1 MLFNRI
7 AELPHTYRKVSM
19 NRIVYIGMD
28 VHTSNYTLCS
38 LDPEYGV
45 KKDNYFAEVQ
55 FTNNFVTNVVNY
67 VSKLKKKLKDS
78 DFVCGYEAGC
88 LGYSTYKDLTKAGI
102 KCVIM
107 APSTMAVQKGGKKV
121 KNDRR
126 DARVIAQCLAYQT
139 YKEVYVLSE
148 HDEAVRGYLRMRDSH
163 KKELKRIKQQIIAF
177 CTGHGLFSPTKSN
190 WTVAHLKWL
199 KGLKFNDP
207 VEQEIIN
214 EYLSSYT
221 YLCDKIKAMDVRIEV
236 LASEKQYCENVKKL
250 RCIKGIETNVALTLL
265 AEIGDFNRFSKPT
278 DFAAYLGLIPGEQSS
293 GDKVRGTGITKAGNS
308 TLRQKLTEAA
318 KGYWRGRIGM
328 KSATFKKFEKELP
341 KEVTEYALKA
351 NTRLQ
356 RKFFN
361 MTHVKGKNMNVA
373 ASACAREMACFVW
386 GLITNHYDKA
396 PAVPKTDE
404 ELLDL
409 NLG

>member
-1 MLFNRI
+1 
-7 AELPHTYRKVSM
+7 M

-38 LDPEYGV
+38 LDPGYGV

-67 VSKLKKKLKDS
+67 VSNLKKKLKDCE
-78 DFVCGYEAGC
+78 FVCGYEAGC

-386 GLITNHYDKA
+386 GLITKHYDKA

-409 NLG
+409 N

>member
-1 MLFNRI
+1 
-7 AELPHTYRKVSM
+7 M

-38 LDPEYGV
+38 LDPGYGV

-67 VSKLKKKLKDS
+67 VSNLKKKMKDCE
-78 DFVCGYEAGC
+78 FVCGYEAGC

-341 KEVTEYALKA
+341 KEVTEYALKS

>member
-1 MLFNRI
+1 
-7 AELPHTYRKVSM
+7 M

-38 LDPEYGV
+38 LDPGYGV

-67 VSKLKKKLKDS
+67 VSNLKKKMKDCE
-78 DFVCGYEAGC
+78 FVCGYEAGC

-163 KKELKRIKQQIIAF
+163 NKALKRIKQQIIAF

-199 KGLKFNDP
+199 KDLKFNNP
-207 VEQEIIN
+207 VEQEILN
-214 EYLSSYT
+214 EYLSSLT
-221 YLCDKIKAMDVRIEV
+221 FLSDKIKAMDVRIEE

-278 DFAAYLGLIPGEQSS
+278 DFASYLGLIPGEQSS

>member
-1 MLFNRI
+1 
-7 AELPHTYRKVSM
+7 M

-38 LDPEYGV
+38 LDPGYGV

-67 VSKLKKKLKDS
+67 VSNLKKKLKDCE
-78 DFVCGYEAGC
+78 FVCGYEAGC

-373 ASACAREMACFVW
+373 ASACARKMACFVW

>member
-1 MLFNRI
+1 
-7 AELPHTYRKVSM
+7 M

-38 LDPEYGV
+38 LDPGYGV

-67 VSKLKKKLKDS
+67 VSNLKKKLKDCE
-78 DFVCGYEAGC
+78 FVCGYEAGC

-308 TLRQKLTEAA
+308 TLRRKLTESA

>member
-1 MLFNRI
+1 
-7 AELPHTYRKVSM
+7 M

-38 LDPEYGV
+38 LDPGYGV

-67 VSKLKKKLKDS
+67 VSNLKKKLKDCE
-78 DFVCGYEAGC
+78 FVCGYEAGC

-163 KKELKRIKQQIIAF
+163 KKALKRIKQQIIAF

>member
-1 MLFNRI
+1 
-7 AELPHTYRKVSM
+7 M
-19 NRIVYIGMD
+19 NRIVYIGID

-38 LDPEYGV
+38 LDPGYGV

-278 DFAAYLGLIPGEQSS
+278 DFASYLGLIPGEQSS

-308 TLRQKLTEAA
+308 TLRRKLTESA
-318 KGYWRGRIGM
+318 KGYWRGRIGI
-328 KSATFKKFEKELP
+328 KSATFKKLEKELP

-409 NLG
+409 N

>member
-1 MLFNRI
+1 
-7 AELPHTYRKVSM
+7 M

-38 LDPEYGV
+38 LDPGYGV

-67 VSKLKKKLKDS
+67 VSNLKKKMKDCE
-78 DFVCGYEAGC
+78 FVCGYEAGC

-265 AEIGDFNRFSKPT
+265 AEIVDFNRFSKPT

>member
-1 MLFNRI
+1 
-7 AELPHTYRKVSM
+7 
-19 NRIVYIGMD
+19 MD

-38 LDPEYGV
+38 LDPGYGV

-67 VSKLKKKLKDS
+67 VSNLKKKLKDCE
-78 DFVCGYEAGC
+78 FVCGYEAGC

-278 DFAAYLGLIPGEQSS
+278 DFASYLGLIPGEQSS

>member
-1 MLFNRI
+1 
-7 AELPHTYRKVSM
+7 M

-38 LDPEYGV
+38 LDPGYGV

-67 VSKLKKKLKDS
+67 VSNLKKKMKDCE
-78 DFVCGYEAGC
+78 FVCGYEAGC

-148 HDEAVRGYLRMRDSH
+148 HDDAVRGYLRMQDSH
-163 KKELKRIKQQIIAF
+163 NKALKRIKQQIIAF

-199 KGLKFNDP
+199 KDLKFNDP
-207 VEQEIIN
+207 VEQEILN
-214 EYLSSYT
+214 EYLSSLT
-221 YLCDKIKAMDVRIEV
+221 FLSDKIKAMDVRIEE

>member
-1 MLFNRI
+1 
-7 AELPHTYRKVSM
+7 M

-38 LDPEYGV
+38 LDPGYGV

-67 VSKLKKKLKDS
+67 VSNLKKKMKDCE
-78 DFVCGYEAGC
+78 FVCGYEAGC

-308 TLRQKLTEAA
+308 ILRRKLTESA
-318 KGYWRGRIGM
+318 KGYWRGRIGI
-328 KSATFKKFEKELP
+328 KSATFKKLEKELP

>member
-1 MLFNRI
+1 
-7 AELPHTYRKVSM
+7 M

-38 LDPEYGV
+38 LDPGYGV
-45 KKDNYFAEVQ
+45 EKDNYFAEVQ

-67 VSKLKKKLKDS
+67 VSNLKKKLKDCE
-78 DFVCGYEAGC
+78 FVCGYEVGC
-88 LGYSTYKDLTKAGI
+88 LGYSTYKDLTKVGI

-163 KKELKRIKQQIIAF
+163 NKALKRIKQQIIAF

-199 KGLKFNDP
+199 KDLKFNDP
-207 VEQEIIN
+207 VEQEILN
-214 EYLSSYT
+214 EYLSSLT
-221 YLCDKIKAMDVRIEV
+221 FLSDKIKAMDVRIEE

-293 GDKVRGTGITKAGNS
+293 GDKVRGTGINKAGNS
-308 TLRQKLTEAA
+308 TLRRKLTESA
-318 KGYWRGRIGM
+318 KGYWRGRIGI
-328 KSATFKKFEKELP
+328 KSATFKKLEKELP

-386 GLITNHYDKA
+386 GLITNHYEKA

-409 NLG
+409 N

>member
-1 MLFNRI
+1 
-7 AELPHTYRKVSM
+7 M

-38 LDPEYGV
+38 LDPGYGV

-67 VSKLKKKLKDS
+67 VSNLKKKMKDCE
-78 DFVCGYEAGC
+78 FVCGYEAGC

-404 ELLDL
+404 ELFDL

>member
-1 MLFNRI
+1 
-7 AELPHTYRKVSM
+7 M
-19 NRIVYIGMD
+19 NRIVYIGID

-38 LDPEYGV
+38 LDPGYGV

-67 VSKLKKKLKDS
+67 VSNLKKKMKDCE
-78 DFVCGYEAGC
+78 FVCGYEAGC

-207 VEQEIIN
+207 VEQEILN
-214 EYLSSYT
+214 EYLSSLT
-221 YLCDKIKAMDVRIEV
+221 FLSDKIKAMDVRIEE

-278 DFAAYLGLIPGEQSS
+278 DFAAYLGLIPEEQSS

-308 TLRQKLTEAA
+308 TLRRKLTESA
-318 KGYWRGRIGM
+318 KGYWRGRIGI
-328 KSATFKKFEKELP
+328 KSATFKKLEKELP

>member
-1 MLFNRI
+1 
-7 AELPHTYRKVSM
+7 M

-38 LDPEYGV
+38 LDPGYGV

-67 VSKLKKKLKDS
+67 VSNLKKKMKDCE
-78 DFVCGYEAGC
+78 FVCGYEAGC

-107 APSTMAVQKGGKKV
+107 APSTMAVQKGGNKV

-250 RCIKGIETNVALTLL
+250 KCIKGIETNVALTLL

>member
-1 MLFNRI
+1 
-7 AELPHTYRKVSM
+7 M
-19 NRIVYIGMD
+19 NRIVYIGID

-67 VSKLKKKLKDS
+67 VSNLKKKLKDCE
-78 DFVCGYEAGC
+78 FVCGYEAGC

-199 KGLKFNDP
+199 KDLKFNDP

-278 DFAAYLGLIPGEQSS
+278 DFTAYLGLIPGEQSS

-404 ELLDL
+404 ELLEL

>member
-1 MLFNRI
+1 
-7 AELPHTYRKVSM
+7 M

-38 LDPEYGV
+38 LDPGYGV

-67 VSKLKKKLKDS
+67 VSNLQKKLKDCE
-78 DFVCGYEAGC
+78 FVCGYEAGC

>member
-1 MLFNRI
+1 
-7 AELPHTYRKVSM
+7 M

-38 LDPEYGV
+38 LDPGYGV

-67 VSKLKKKLKDS
+67 VSNLKKKMKDCE
-78 DFVCGYEAGC
+78 FVCGYEAGC

-126 DARVIAQCLAYQT
+126 DAIVIAQCLAYQT

>member
-1 MLFNRI
+1 
-7 AELPHTYRKVSM
+7 M
-19 NRIVYIGMD
+19 NRIVYIGID

-38 LDPEYGV
+38 LDPGYGV

-67 VSKLKKKLKDS
+67 VSNLKKKLKDCE
-78 DFVCGYEAGC
+78 FVCGYEAGC

-236 LASEKQYCENVKKL
+236 LAGEKQYCENVKTL

>member
-1 MLFNRI
+1 
-7 AELPHTYRKVSM
+7 M

-38 LDPEYGV
+38 LDPGYGV

-67 VSKLKKKLKDS
+67 VSNLKKKLKDCE
-78 DFVCGYEAGC
+78 FVCGYEAGC

-373 ASACAREMACFVW
+373 ASACAREKACFVW

>member
-1 MLFNRI
+1 
-7 AELPHTYRKVSM
+7 M

-38 LDPEYGV
+38 LDPGYGV

-67 VSKLKKKLKDS
+67 VSNLKKKLKDCE
-78 DFVCGYEAGC
+78 FVCGYEAGC

-163 KKELKRIKQQIIAF
+163 NKALKRIKQQIIAF

-250 RCIKGIETNVALTLL
+250 KCIKGIETNVALTLL

>member
-1 MLFNRI
+1 
-7 AELPHTYRKVSM
+7 M

-38 LDPEYGV
+38 LDPGYGV

-67 VSKLKKKLKDS
+67 VSNLKKKLKDCE
-78 DFVCGYEAGC
+78 FVCGYEAGC

-139 YKEVYVLSE
+139 YKELYVLSE

>member
-38 LDPEYGV
+38 LDPGYGV

-67 VSKLKKKLKDS
+67 VSNLKKKMKDCE
-78 DFVCGYEAGC
+78 FVCGYEAGC

-163 KKELKRIKQQIIAF
+163 KKALKRIKQQIIAF

>member
-1 MLFNRI
+1 
-7 AELPHTYRKVSM
+7 M
-19 NRIVYIGMD
+19 NRIVYIGID

-38 LDPEYGV
+38 LDPGYGV

>member
-1 MLFNRI
+1 
-7 AELPHTYRKVSM
+7 M

-38 LDPEYGV
+38 LDPGYGV

-409 NLG
+409 NLE

>member
-1 MLFNRI
+1 
-7 AELPHTYRKVSM
+7 M

-38 LDPEYGV
+38 LDPGYGV

-67 VSKLKKKLKDS
+67 VSNLKKKMKDCE
-78 DFVCGYEAGC
+78 FVCGYEAGC

-163 KKELKRIKQQIIAF
+163 NKALKRIKQQIIAF

-199 KGLKFNDP
+199 KDLKFNDP
-207 VEQEIIN
+207 VEQEILN
-214 EYLSSYT
+214 EYLSSLT
-221 YLCDKIKAMDVRIEV
+221 FLSDKIKAMDVRIEE

-409 NLG
+409 N

>member
-1 MLFNRI
+1 
-7 AELPHTYRKVSM
+7 
-19 NRIVYIGMD
+19 MD

-38 LDPEYGV
+38 LDPGYGV

-67 VSKLKKKLKDS
+67 VSNLKKKMKDCE
-78 DFVCGYEAGC
+78 FVCGYEAGC

>member
-1 MLFNRI
+1 
-7 AELPHTYRKVSM
+7 M

-38 LDPEYGV
+38 LDPGYGV

-67 VSKLKKKLKDS
+67 VSNLKKKMKDCE
-78 DFVCGYEAGC
+78 FVCGYEAGC
-88 LGYSTYKDLTKAGI
+88 LGYSTYKNLTKAGI

-199 KGLKFNDP
+199 KDLKFNDP
-207 VEQEIIN
+207 VEQEILN
-214 EYLSSYT
+214 EDLSSLT
-221 YLCDKIKAMDVRIEV
+221 FLSDKIKAMDVRIEE

-308 TLRQKLTEAA
+308 TLRRKLTESA
-318 KGYWRGRIGM
+318 KGYWRGRIGI
-328 KSATFKKFEKELP
+328 KSATFKKLEKELP

-386 GLITNHYDKA
+386 GLITNHYEKA

-409 NLG
+409 N

>member
-1 MLFNRI
+1 
-7 AELPHTYRKVSM
+7 M

-38 LDPEYGV
+38 LDPGYGV

-67 VSKLKKKLKDS
+67 VSNLKKKLKDS

-102 KCVIM
+102 NCVIM

-148 HDEAVRGYLRMRDSH
+148 HDEAIRGYLRMRDSH
-163 KKELKRIKQQIIAF
+163 NKALKRIKQQIIAF

-207 VEQEIIN
+207 VEQESLN
-214 EYLSSYT
+214 EYLSSLT
-221 YLCDKIKAMDVRIEV
+221 YLIDKIKAMDVRIEE

-265 AEIGDFNRFSKPT
+265 AEIGDFNRFLKPT

-308 TLRQKLTEAA
+308 TLRRKLTESA
-318 KGYWRGRIGM
+318 KGYWRGRIGI
-328 KSATFKKFEKELP
+328 KSATFKKLEKELP

-386 GLITNHYDKA
+386 GLITKHYDKA

-409 NLG
+409 N

>member
-1 MLFNRI
+1 
-7 AELPHTYRKVSM
+7 M

-38 LDPEYGV
+38 LDPGYGV

-67 VSKLKKKLKDS
+67 VSNLKKKLKDCE
-78 DFVCGYEAGC
+78 FVCGYEAGC

-163 KKELKRIKQQIIAF
+163 NKALKRIKQQIIAF

-199 KGLKFNDP
+199 KDLKFNDP
-207 VEQEIIN
+207 VEQEILN
-214 EYLSSYT
+214 EYLSSLT
-221 YLCDKIKAMDVRIEV
+221 FLSDKIKAMDVRIEE

-278 DFAAYLGLIPGEQSS
+278 DFASYLGLIPGEQSS

-308 TLRQKLTEAA
+308 TLRRKLTESA
-318 KGYWRGRIGM
+318 KGYWRGRIGI
-328 KSATFKKFEKELP
+328 KSATFKKLEKELP

-386 GLITNHYDKA
+386 GLITNHYEKA

-409 NLG
+409 N

>member
-1 MLFNRI
+1 
-7 AELPHTYRKVSM
+7 
-19 NRIVYIGMD
+19 MD

-38 LDPEYGV
+38 LDPGYGV

-67 VSKLKKKLKDS
+67 VSNLKKKMKDCE
-78 DFVCGYEAGC
+78 FVCGYEAGC

-278 DFAAYLGLIPGEQSS
+278 DFASYLGLIPGEQSS

-308 TLRQKLTEAA
+308 TLRRKLTESA
-318 KGYWRGRIGM
+318 KGYWRGRIGI
-328 KSATFKKFEKELP
+328 KSATFKKLEKELP

>member
-1 MLFNRI
+1 
-7 AELPHTYRKVSM
+7 M

-38 LDPEYGV
+38 LDPGYGV

-67 VSKLKKKLKDS
+67 VSNLKKKMKDCE
-78 DFVCGYEAGC
+78 FVCGYEAGC
-88 LGYSTYKDLTKAGI
+88 LGYSTYKDLTKASI

>member
-1 MLFNRI
+1 
-7 AELPHTYRKVSM
+7 
-19 NRIVYIGMD
+19 MD

-38 LDPEYGV
+38 LDPRYGV
-45 KKDNYFAEVQ
+45 EKDNYFAEVQ
-55 FTNNFVTNVVNY
+55 FTNNFVTNIVNY
-67 VSKLKKKLKDS
+67 VTNLKKKLKNCE
-78 DFVCGYEAGC
+78 FVCGYEAGC

-102 KCVIM
+102 NCVIM

-163 KKELKRIKQQIIAF
+163 NKALKRIKQQIIAF

-199 KGLKFNDP
+199 KDLKFNDP
-207 VEQEIIN
+207 VEQEILN
-214 EYLSSYT
+214 EYLSSLT
-221 YLCDKIKAMDVRIEV
+221 FLSDKIKAMDVRIEE

-278 DFAAYLGLIPGEQSS
+278 DFASYLGLIPGEQSS

-308 TLRQKLTEAA
+308 TLRRKLTESA
-318 KGYWRGRIGM
+318 KGYWRGRIGI
-328 KSATFKKFEKELP
+328 KSATFKKLEKELP

-409 NLG
+409 N

>member
-1 MLFNRI
+1 
-7 AELPHTYRKVSM
+7 M

-38 LDPEYGV
+38 LDPGYGV

-67 VSKLKKKLKDS
+67 VTNLKKKLKDCE
-78 DFVCGYEAGC
+78 FVCGYEAGC

-163 KKELKRIKQQIIAF
+163 NKALKRIKQQIIAF

-328 KSATFKKFEKELP
+328 KSATVKKFEKELP

>member
-38 LDPEYGV
+38 LDPGYGV

-67 VSKLKKKLKDS
+67 VTNLKKKLKDCE
-78 DFVCGYEAGC
+78 FVCGYEAGC

-351 NTRLQ
+351 NTSLQ

>member
-1 MLFNRI
+1 
-7 AELPHTYRKVSM
+7 M

-38 LDPEYGV
+38 LDPGYGV

-67 VSKLKKKLKDS
+67 VSNLKKKMKDCE
-78 DFVCGYEAGC
+78 FVCGYEAGC
-88 LGYSTYKDLTKAGI
+88 LGYSTYKDLSKAGI
-102 KCVIM
+102 KCVLM

-278 DFAAYLGLIPGEQSS
+278 DFASYLGLIPGEQSS

-308 TLRQKLTEAA
+308 TLRRKLTESA
-318 KGYWRGRIGM
+318 KGYWRGRIGI
-328 KSATFKKFEKELP
+328 KSATFKKLEKELP

>member
-38 LDPEYGV
+38 LDPGYGV

-67 VSKLKKKLKDS
+67 VTNLKKLKDS
-78 DFVCGYEAGC
+78 EFVCGYEAGC

-102 KCVIM
+102 NCVIM

-163 KKELKRIKQQIIAF
+163 NKALKRIKQQIIAF

-199 KGLKFNDP
+199 KDLKFNDP
-207 VEQEIIN
+207 VEQEILN
-214 EYLSSYT
+214 EYLSCLT
-221 YLCDKIKAMDVRIEV
+221 YLSDKIKAMDVRIEE

-293 GDKVRGTGITKAGNS
+293 GDKVRGTGITMAGNS
-308 TLRQKLTEAA
+308 TMRRNLTESA
-318 KGYWRGRIGM
+318 KGYWRGRIGI
-328 KSATFKKFEKELP
+328 KSATFKKLEKELP

-373 ASACAREMACFVW
+373 ASACAWEMACFVW
-386 GLITNHYDKA
+386 GLITKHYEKA

>member
-1 MLFNRI
+1 
-7 AELPHTYRKVSM
+7 M

-38 LDPEYGV
+38 LDPGYGV

-55 FTNNFVTNVVNY
+55 FTNNFVTNIVNY
-67 VSKLKKKLKDS
+67 VTNLKKKLKDCE
-78 DFVCGYEAGC
+78 FVCGYEAGC

-199 KGLKFNDP
+199 KDLKFNDP
-207 VEQEIIN
+207 VEQEILN
-214 EYLSSYT
+214 EYLSSLT
-221 YLCDKIKAMDVRIEV
+221 FLSDKIKAMDVRIEV

-278 DFAAYLGLIPGEQSS
+278 DFASYLGLIPGEQSS

-308 TLRQKLTEAA
+308 TLRRKLTESA
-318 KGYWRGRIGM
+318 KGYWRGRIGI
-328 KSATFKKFEKELP
+328 KSATFKKLEKELP

>member
-1 MLFNRI
+1 
-7 AELPHTYRKVSM
+7 M
-19 NRIVYIGMD
+19 NRIVYIGID

-38 LDPEYGV
+38 LDPGYGV

-67 VSKLKKKLKDS
+67 VSNLKKKMKDCE
-78 DFVCGYEAGC
+78 FVCGYEAGC